1 LSKKFNI
8 GPKIVLDGESDYK
21 KAISG
26 INSSMKVLTSEMK
39 KASAEFSENS
49 KGLKAL
55 KAETQLYSEK
65 VALQEEKVRTLQGAL
80 EHAKKEYGENS
91 EEVKRW
97 AVSLN
102 DAEADLKKMT
112 DRLDELKKQT
122 TGIGKI
128 KTVFNDMK
136 SSLNGVKEKI
146 SPIIDGFKKL
156 GTVAV
161 NSLKSVVSIG
171 AKTIASIG
179 AMGGALTTAFL
190 STAESTREFRSE
202 MGKLET
208 SFTTNGKSVE
218 AAKSTYNELYS
229 VIGETDQCVEA
240 AQQISLLSQSEQDAA
255 KWAGYAAGIYSR
267 FGDALQPET
276 FYESANETLKLGQ
289 ATGAYAQMLEG
300 CGVSVDDFNAKLAA
314 CKTVGEKQAL
324 MLKTTESLLGA
335 ASAAYK
341 ATNADIINANK
352 VQAQL
357 TESMARIGAVSE
369 PIVTSFKGIGASFL
383 NSIVPS
389 IELFGQG
396 LRGVLEGT
404 TGAGEKL
411 TSGLRG
417 VAKQATTFI
426 RDELP
431 KFAEIAASLISAFT
445 ESLLSEESVSMVMST
460 TISLLKSMVDT
471 FIKNIDLLIGA
482 CVTIISSI
490 SLALTEND
498 NLKKITDAALTIIMK
513 LSESMIELVPQLID
527 CGFQLIAGLVKG
539 LWDNRDKVWTTIKN
553 LGKTLIS
560 TFTSLLGIHS
570 PSTIFAGFG
579 KNLVQGLINGIENV
593 KGWLREKIRSLGST
607 IISTAKDILGIHSP
621 STEFEALGDFSG
633 QGYGIGFINSMKRVK
648 EQMKQ
653 AVPTSLDSDVG
664 VKVKA
669 SIQTVNNELSGTYPA
684 RSNGSAFSLERIKL
698 YVSLH
703 IDKFIN
709 SAEQDIDELV
719 DTISEKL
726 YTKIKREME
735 AFA

>member
-1 LSKKFNI
+1 MSKKFNI
-8 GPKIVLDGESDYK
+8 GPKIVLDGESSYK
-21 KAISG
+21 KAVAG
-26 INSSMKVLTSEMK
+26 INSSMKLLTSEMK

-49 KGLKAL
+49 KSLKAL
-55 KAETQLYSEK
+55 KTETQNYSEK
-65 VALQEEKVRTLQGAL
+65 VTLQEEKVRTLQGAL

-91 EEVKRW
+91 EQAKKW
-97 AVSLN
+97 AISLN
-102 DAEADLKKMT
+102 NAEADLKKMNNQ
-112 DRLDELKKQT
+112 LDELKKQT

-128 KTVFNDMK
+128 KTAFNDMK
-136 SSLNGVKEKI
+136 LSLNGIKEKI
-146 SPIIDGFKKL
+146 SPIVDGFKKIS
-156 GTVAV
+156 TVAV

-171 AKTIASIG
+171 TKTIASVG
-179 AMGGALTTAFL
+179 ALGSALTTAFL

-208 SFTTNGKSVE
+208 SFTTNGKSVKS
-218 AAKSTYNELYS
+218 AKETYNELYS
-229 VIGETDQCVEA
+229 IIGETDQCVEA

-289 ATGAYAQMLEG
+289 ATGAYTQMLEG
-300 CGVSVDDFNAKLAA
+300 CGVNVDAFNEKLAT
-314 CKTVGEKQAL
+314 CRTEGEKQAL
-324 MLKTTESLLGA
+324 MLKTTENLLGA
-335 ASAAYK
+335 ASAAYR

-383 NSIVPS
+383 SSVVPS

-396 LRGVLEGT
+396 LRGVLEGVK
-404 TGAGEKL
+404 GAEEEL

-426 RDELP
+426 SDELP
-431 KFAEIAASLISAFT
+431 KFAEIAVSLISAFT

-471 FIKNIDLLIGA
+471 FINNIDLLIGA
-482 CVTIISSI
+482 CVTIIT
-490 SLALTEND
+490 ALTEALTEDGNM
-498 NLKKITDAALTIIMK
+498 KKVIDAAFTIIVK

-539 LWDNRDKVWTTIKN
+539 LWDNRGQIWTTIKN

-560 TFTSLLGIHS
+560 TFKLLLGINS

-579 KNLVQGLINGIENV
+579 KNLVQGLVNGIENV
-593 KGWLREKIRSLGST
+593 KGWLRDKIRSLGSI

-669 SIQTVNNELSGTYPA
+669 SIQTVNNELSGAYPS
-684 RSNGSAFSLERIKL
+684 RGNGSAFSLERIKL

-726 YTKIKREME
+726 YIKIKREME